1 MFSSPED
8 REGENSAGEPD
19 LSGQRFQDT
28 AETTGSPF
36 GAFRKIVRKRKNR
49 VDEEKGTGS

>member
-8 REGENSAGEPD
+8 DEDENPAAEP
-19 LSGQRFQDT
+19 LSDKRDFQDT

-49 VDEEKGTGS
+49 VDEEKGTGN